1 MLDMTNAKGRFEIPA
16 YTRLARTFHWVT
28 AALVLTLIP
37 VGIVM
42 ARVSGGPLQ
51 DWLFNFHRSLGAVLV
66 PLMVVRAVYR
76 LAHPPLPLPSEIP
89 AAQKMVAES
98 VHGMLYALLT
108 IQPMIGWISVSAYR
122 APMIVFGLFELPPVW
137 REDRLFSEQMSTIH
151 TYVGF
156 ALAALLCAHI
166 GGALFHH
173 FIQRDRVLMR
183 MISGR

>member
-1 MLDMTNAKGRFEIPA
+1 
-16 YTRLARTFHWVT
+16 
-28 AALVLTLIP
+28 
-37 VGIVM
+37 
-42 ARVSGGPLQ
+42 
-51 DWLFNFHRSLGAVLV
+51 
-66 PLMVVRAVYR
+66 
-76 LAHPPLPLPSEIP
+76 
-89 AAQKMVAES
+89 MVAES